1 MPAASAYTHDCLLL
15 FLLGGLMLQQAGT
28 RVPILDCRASYLYLA
43 FGEIN
48 LITIALQNLKKNL
61 SLSGR
66 LSRSLHFSLSS
77 RLSNMLPFKKK
88 KKTVLQSHNL

>member
-61 SLSGR
+61 SHRQALS
-66 LSRSLHFSLSS
+66 
-77 RLSNMLPFKKK
+77 LPSFLPLFKAIEYASFQKKK
-88 KKTVLQSHNL
+88 KNCAPKP